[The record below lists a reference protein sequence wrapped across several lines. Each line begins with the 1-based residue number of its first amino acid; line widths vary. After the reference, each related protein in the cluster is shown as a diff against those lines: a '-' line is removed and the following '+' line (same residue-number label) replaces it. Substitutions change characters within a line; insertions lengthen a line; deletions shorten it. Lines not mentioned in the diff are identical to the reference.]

1 MTEKEEILDP
11 SVEESTCTCSDNS
24 DSKTCD
30 CKTKKEEKKE
40 HKCLA
45 KENKKLKETIDT
57 LQKENEK
64 LQQENVDN
72 TNKVKYVQAELINYR
87 RRKDDEVAQK
97 EKYCNQDLI
106 CDLLPVLDNFERAIK
121 LDDNDLTDELSK
133 FLSGFKMMY
142 SDLNNILTKYDVT
155 EINRVGEE
163 FDPSLEQALLT
174 DKVSDKKD
182 DEILEVLLKGYKLKD
197 RVIRP
202 ATVKINKIDE

>member
-1 MTEKEEILDP
+1 MTEKEEILD
-11 SVEESTCTCSDNS
+11 SSKEESACTCSDNN
-24 DSKTCD
+24 DNKNCD
-30 CKTKKEEKKE
+30 CKNKKEEKKE

-45 KENKKLKETIDT
+45 KENKKLKETIEN
-57 LQKENEK
+57 LQKENER

-72 TNKVKYVQAELINYR
+72 INKVKYVQAELVNYR
-87 RRKDDEVAQK
+87 RRKDDEIVQK
-97 EKYCNQDLI
+97 EKYCNQGLI

-121 LDDNDLTDELSK
+121 LDDNDLTDEISK

-142 SDLNNILTKYDVT
+142 SDLNNILIKYGVA

-163 FDPSLEQALLT
+163 FDPNLEQALLT